1 MQEIIISKALL
12 TRIGHAVI
20 EEIRENT
27 DKGLDQDGKPFQKYS
42 SNPLY
47 IPAGAIFA
55 RGWKTTGK
63 KLLRKRNRQAEYRCK
78 KGGKRWV
85 IIPGGYAVLKNT
97 RFPQDGG
104 KVNLHVTGKMIN
116 GLAITEQGTNFIK
129 IGFSN
134 TEAATKAMYHQVMG
148 AGKRK
153 VKRKFLGLPQDI
165 LNGIVNSYTEQFKNE
180 IETKFFEGLG

>member
-1 MQEIIISKALL
+1 VQEIIISKALL

-27 DKGLDQDGKPFQKYS
+27 DKGIDQDGKPFDKYS

-47 IPAGAIFA
+47 IPASAIFA
-55 RGWKTTGK
+55 PGWNTAGK
-63 KLLRKRNRQAEYRCK
+63 KLIKQKKAEYRSK
-78 KGGKRWV
+78 KGGWRWV
-85 IIPGGYAVLKNT
+85 IIPGGYAVLRNI
-97 RFPQDGG
+97 RFPQDRG
-104 KVNLHVTGKMIN
+104 KVNLHLTGNMMN
-116 GLAITEQGTNFIK
+116 SLAIVLQGNNWVK

-134 TEAATKAMYHQVMG
+134 TEAAAKAMYHQVMG

-165 LNGIVNSYTEQFKNE
+165 LNGIVSNYTGQIKDE
-180 IETKFFEGLG
+180 IETKFFDELG

>member
-27 DKGLDQDGKPFQKYS
+27 DKGLDQEGKPFQKYS
-42 SNPLY
+42 SSPLY

-55 RGWKTTGK
+55 PGWNTTGK
-63 KLLRKRNRQAEYRCK
+63 RLLSKKEAEFRNK

-97 RFPQDGG
+97 RFPQEGG
-104 KVNLHVTGKMIN
+104 KVNLHLTGNMMN

-165 LNGIVNSYTEQFKNE
+165 LNGIVNSYAEQFKNE